1 MNLRRPR
8 SAASNGCG
16 TLSLSLSALVW
27 AAWLC
32 CTFWYLQVLCGQ
44 VSCRNAKIG
53 HLLRDRADSL
63 PGSSHLL
70 SNVFDTKPC
79 TRQVVDPCT
88 SALFT
93 VSRVSVAD
101 GQHGLSCCMWN
112 NKGNFELICSQIC
125 AHSLFFFLI
134 SENRSCF
141 CTGVG
146 ALNPNQKPRK
156 KQ

>member
-1 MNLRRPR
+1 MDVV
-8 SAASNGCG
+8 
-16 TLSLSLSALVW
+16 LSLSLSLCLSLSLALVW
-27 AAWLC
+27 AVLLC

-70 SNVFDTKPC
+70 SNAFDTKPC
-79 TRQVVDPCT
+79 KRQVIDPCT
-88 SALFT
+88 SAPFT
-93 VSRVSVAD
+93 VSCVSVAD
-101 GQHGLSCCMWN
+101 GQHRLSCCMWN

-125 AHSLFFFLI
+125 AHPLFFLRE
-134 SENRSCF
+134 SRSCF

-146 ALNPNQKPRK
+146 VGFKSNSET
-156 KQ
+156 